1 MVNDIH
7 TSELMAPEM
16 SAGIALAQHYAAEA
30 LRLFGVGR
38 LGTDLQLAQKLLA
51 WLLGG
56 WHEVAVS
63 LPDIYQR
70 GPNAIRD
77 KATAKKLV
85 AILEDHGRLV
95 RLPGGAT
102 VAGQYRRE
110 AWRIVRG

>member
-1 MVNDIH
+1 LHWHSTTRLRYYVYSGWDA
-7 TSELMAPEM
+7 SEPIFN
-16 SAGIALAQHYAAEA
+16 SPK
-30 LRLFGVGR
+30 
-38 LGTDLQLAQKLLA
+38 KLLV
-51 WLLGG
+51 WLLEG
-56 WHEVAVS
+56 WREVAAS

-77 KATAKKLV
+77 KATAKNLV

-102 VAGQYRRE
+102 VVGQHRRE